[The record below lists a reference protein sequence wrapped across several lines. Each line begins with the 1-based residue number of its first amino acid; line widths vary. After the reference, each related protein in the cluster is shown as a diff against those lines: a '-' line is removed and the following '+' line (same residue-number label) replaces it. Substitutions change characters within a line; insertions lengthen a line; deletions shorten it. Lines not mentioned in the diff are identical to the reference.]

1 MVPLLVLGRTQVV
14 LEVAGS
20 RERLWRLLFEQ
31 HRRAALEDRL
41 QLHPHRVAELADLEV
56 CADGGDD
63 LDDLGIIKVL
73 ADVGPRLGG
82 DLFRVQYDLAGRG
95 VAPAP

>member
-1 MVPLLVLGRTQVV
+1 LAAPV
-14 LEVAGS
+14 
-20 RERLWRLLFEQ
+20 EQ
-31 HRRAALEDRL
+31 RRRAALEDRL
-41 QLHPHRVAELADLEV
+41 QLHPHRVTELADLEV